1 MDFDQVSFPL
11 VLRPVQPADRFQPFG
26 MKGTKLL
33 SDYMTDRKLSL
44 FEKRQQLVLTD
55 HQGHILWVVEE
66 RLADPYKMTEAT
78 QAILKVEMLH
88 E

>member
-1 MDFDQVSFPL
+1 
-11 VLRPVQPADRFQPFG
+11 
-26 MKGTKLL
+26 
-33 SDYMTDRKLSL
+33 MTDRKMSL

-66 RLADPYKMTEAT
+66 RLADPYKMTKET
-78 QAILKVEMLH
+78 QTVLKVEMLH

>member
-1 MDFDQVSFPL
+1 MDFDQVNFPL
-11 VLRPVQPADRFQPFG
+11 VFRSVQPADRFQPFG

-33 SDYMTDRKLSL
+33 SDYMTDRKMSL
-44 FEKRQQLVLTD
+44 FEKRRQLVLTD

-66 RLADPYKMTEAT
+66 RLADSYKMTEAT
-78 QAILKVEMLH
+78 RTVLKVEMLH